1 MFEFNLEPLDEF
13 GDSYLNEEER
23 LREAMW
29 AAHDFLTG
37 PRWQFLKQL
46 GFPPKLQVA
55 MIGAIIKYFA
65 DEEEYEKCADLVKV
79 QDKVRQKYHLTD
91 SDVTTASGSAK

>member
-1 MFEFNLEPLDEF
+1 MFEFPFDDFDNDF
-13 GDSYLNEEER
+13 LNEEER

-37 PRWQFLKQL
+37 HRWQFLKQL

-55 MIGAIIKYFA
+55 MIGAIIRYFA
-65 DEEEYEKCADLVKV
+65 DEEEYEKCADLVKI
-79 QDKVRQKYHLTD
+79 QDKVREKYNLTD
-91 SDVTTASGSAK
+91 NDVQAASGSAN